1 MIEVERKHA
10 ELRKF
15 ATHSATAKTWFIED
29 YETIPELD
37 QTHHSFKQCLHTS
50 ESQLAEIVDS
60 EKIHDSAGNSK
71 TVEQSKS
78 CSNTELYKES
88 QISLIEYSD
97 GSDAENDKNDA
108 ATNLS
113 NARSKQV
120 YEDLKATNSSSQ
132 ENLNTPSDLN
142 SLIDKNGTLSTEEN
156 TSTDTAEEI
165 ETLYPFTDSNEFIEY
180 EDHRKS
186 IPADM
191 YKMCWVELSTVES
204 AVNTMADPEL
214 KCNSEKIFDS
224 NESQC
229 ATVVDK
235 SEGDSNTKNESTPK
249 NEHFDEVKHKI
260 QNEAVKDKAT
270 ASPQPK
276 YSKCFLRL
284 VRALQPDLYEYIE
297 DSPEVQQIIRTN
309 KKLLM
314 MTVKPFQ
321 KARSAS
327 EIAKMARVQ
336 RRSHISACNHPP

>member
-29 YETIPELD
+29 YETVPKSD
-37 QTHHSFKQCLHTS
+37 QTHHSFEQCLPNSKSH
-50 ESQLAEIVDS
+50 LAEIVDS
-60 EKIHDSAGNSK
+60 EKIHDSAGDSK
-71 TVEQSKS
+71 TIEQSKS
-78 CSNTELYKES
+78 CSNAELHKES
-88 QISLIEYSD
+88 QISLVECSD
-97 GSDAENDKNDA
+97 GSDAENGKNDA

-113 NARSKQV
+113 NIRSRQV

-132 ENLNTPSDLN
+132 ENLNIPSDSN
-142 SLIDKNGTLSTEEN
+142 SSIDKNGTLSTEEN
-156 TSTDTAEEI
+156 ASTDTAEEI

-204 AVNTMADPEL
+204 AVNTMIDPES
-214 KCNSEKIFDS
+214 KCNTEKIIDS
-224 NESQC
+224 NKSQY
-229 ATVVDK
+229 AIAVDK
-235 SEGDSNTKNESTPK
+235 SEGDSNIKNESTPK
-249 NEHFDEVKHKI
+249 NEHFDEAKH
-260 QNEAVKDKAT
+260 EVKDKA
-270 ASPQPK
+270 AGSHQPK

-284 VRALQPDLYEYIE
+284 VRVLQPDLYEYIE

-309 KKLLM
+309 KKLLL
-314 MTVKPFQ
+314 MTLKPSQ

-327 EIAKMARVQ
+327 QVAKTTGNQ
-336 RRSHISACNHPP
+336 RQSHISAYNHPP